1 MCFWNSRKLP
11 PSIVLPGGRLQE
23 LMKKSRELSMSPFKI
38 CVDVVLKP
46 CLLFFSHDTAGHQV
60 CTLTFKLLLFVKKM
74 QRQLYSII
82 SSTFTLCHS
91 RESSYSFYNE
101 VGNYRG
107 FSHDFNAAMLV
118 FQNNETVALRG
129 PNKSCA
135 SWRFFSRKRFL
146 FCIDAGYVSGNAK
159 KNSSRSR
166 AYVFHGEVV
175 QR

>member
-1 MCFWNSRKLP
+1 MSFWNSRKLP

-82 SSTFTLCHS
+82 SSTFMLCHS

-118 FQNNETVALRG
+118 FQNNETVAKKG
-129 PNKSCA
+129 AQTNPVPVEDFSHANA
-135 SWRFFSRKRFL
+135 FFS
-146 FCIDAGYVSGNAK
+146 A
-159 KNSSRSR
+159 
-166 AYVFHGEVV
+166 
-175 QR
+175 